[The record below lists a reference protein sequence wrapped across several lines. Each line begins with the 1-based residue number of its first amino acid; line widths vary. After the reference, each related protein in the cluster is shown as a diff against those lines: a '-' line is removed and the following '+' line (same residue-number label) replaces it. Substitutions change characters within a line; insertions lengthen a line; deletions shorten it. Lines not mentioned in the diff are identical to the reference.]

1 MDPGSKITI
10 LTNGPLTSLA
20 KIIQNENNTS
30 SVIQVSGLYLLFS
43 SNLQLMLCHAVV
55 VHMLMMFQMSSQ
67 DVYVVGGHISHSDTD
82 KGNVLTIDSN
92 EYTELNMF
100 LDPLAAKTVFESSL
114 DITLIP
120 LGVQRRV
127 SSFPE
132 ILERLRKINTTP
144 EALFAQRLLSRLYHL
159 KETHRRYQQMVR
171 VLILACISTSENH
184 NPRRKA
190 LLSFLFLFFTV

>member
-1 MDPGSKITI
+1 
-10 LTNGPLTSLA
+10 
-20 KIIQNENNTS
+20 
-30 SVIQVSGLYLLFS
+30 
-43 SNLQLMLCHAVV
+43 MLCHAVA

-127 SSFPE
+127 SSFPK
-132 ILERLRKINTTP
+132 ILRSLRSKTKRTP
-144 EALFAQRLLSRLYHL
+144 EELFVRRLLSRLYRL
-159 KETHRRYQQMVR
+159 KETHHRYHHMVR
-171 VLILACISTSENH
+171 ILILA
-184 NPRRKA
+184 
-190 LLSFLFLFFTV
+190 

>member
-1 MDPGSKITI
+1 
-10 LTNGPLTSLA
+10 
-20 KIIQNENNTS
+20 
-30 SVIQVSGLYLLFS
+30 
-43 SNLQLMLCHAVV
+43 
-55 VHMLMMFQMSSQ
+55 MMFQMSLQ
-67 DVYVVGGHISHSDTD
+67 EVYVVGGHISHGKTD
-82 KGNVLTIDSN
+82 KGNVPNIDLN
-92 EYTELNMF
+92 DYTELNMF

-132 ILERLRKINTTP
+132 ILERLRKMNTTP

-159 KETHRRYQQMVR
+159 KETHRRYQHTVR
-171 VLILACISTSENH
+171 VLILACISTFEHH

-190 LLSFLFLFFTV
+190 LLSFWFLFFSV